1 MSLTRK
7 FLAAMG
13 IEPEKIDEIITA
25 HTETVNALKEERDK
39 YKTDAEKLPDVQK
52 KLDEA
57 TVKVKE
63 YEDSDE
69 KDKWKVKYDA
79 LREEYD
85 EYKAGIDE
93 EKSKNQKA
101 NAYRKLLKD
110 AGVSEKRID
119 AVMRVTDLKD
129 MELDDSGALKNAENL
144 TETIKSEWAEFI
156 TERQEKGADTTTP
169 PGEAGKNG
177 AGDRSTPS
185 RAAQVAA
192 KHYEMLYGKKAEEN
206 K

>member
-7 FLAAMG
+7 FLQAMG
-13 IEPEKIDEIITA
+13 IESDKIDEIISA
-25 HTETVNALKEERDK
+25 HTDTVNALKEERDK
-39 YKTDAEKLPDVQK
+39 YKVDAEKLPGVQT

-57 TVKVKE
+57 AAKVKE

-85 EYKAGIDE
+85 GYKAGIDE
-93 EKSKNQKA
+93 EKSKLKKTS
-101 NAYRKLLKD
+101 AYRKLLKD
-110 AGVSEKRID
+110 AGVSEKRLD

-129 MELDDSGALKNAENL
+129 MELDDSGAFKDADKL
-144 TETIKSEWAEFI
+144 TEAIKTEWADFI
-156 TERQEKGADTTTP
+156 TTKQDQGASTP
-169 PGEAGKNG
+169 NPPAG
-177 AGDRSTPS
+177 AGDGGDNGAPS
-185 RAAQVAA
+185 RAAKVAA
-192 KHYEMLYGKKAEEN
+192 KHYELLYGKKTEDT